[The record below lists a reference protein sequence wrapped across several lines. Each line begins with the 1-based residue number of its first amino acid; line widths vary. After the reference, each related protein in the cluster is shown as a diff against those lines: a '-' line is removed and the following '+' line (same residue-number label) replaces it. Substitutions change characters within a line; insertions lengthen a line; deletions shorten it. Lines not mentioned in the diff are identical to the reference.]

1 MKQSK
6 DTFVAEVT
14 THYAVIHLKASSIR
28 ETSDAQKIMSELDEL
43 LVGFKADL
51 VVVNFRRVN
60 MVCSSFLG
68 KLIALDRSLK
78 ERGIALRVCS
88 LNPDVERAFKLL
100 KLHKLLKI
108 CPTQEKA
115 LK

>member
-6 DTFVAEVT
+6 ETFVAEVT
-14 THYAVIHLKASSIR
+14 THYVVVHLKASSIR
-28 ETSDAQKIMSELDEL
+28 ETSDAQKIISELDEL
-43 LVGFKADL
+43 LAGFKADR
-51 VVVNFRRVN
+51 VVMNFRRVN

-78 ERGIALRVCS
+78 ERGISLRVCN
-88 LNPDVERAFKLL
+88 LTPDVERAFKLL
-100 KLHKLLKI
+100 KLHKLLKLY
-108 CPTQEKA
+108 PTQEKA